1 MIKPL
6 NPKWMTSKT
15 RNSMKVKTEKCLRPI
30 RHQISKITT
39 IHMVGVFGRGSK
51 NRFVWGPR
59 TAVVFFRGLT
69 RVYSPR
75 TNFADSDLKCYC

>member
-30 RHQISKITT
+30 KLVALQPETWL
-39 IHMVGVFGRGSK
+39 VFLLHGSK
-51 NRFVWGPR
+51 NRFGR
-59 TAVVFFRGLT
+59 MSKHDRRLLEA
-69 RVYSPR
+69 
-75 TNFADSDLKCYC
+75 